1 MTDIFIKVVEMSL
14 TASVVIAVIMLLR
27 LALKKA
33 PKVFSYILWAAALF
47 RLLCPISFELPA
59 APIPKV
65 DIPYTETVT
74 ESTYP
79 ENAVAAV
86 PNNTEITEQVTA
98 VPDTAGEN
106 VQPSPLQKRVDL
118 VAVLSYVWAAF
129 AAAMLLWGAGSWIR
143 LSHKLKTAQKMN
155 GNVYVSAAISDP
167 FIMGVVRPKIY
178 LPTGLA
184 SAENELILKHECA
197 HIRRGD
203 HIAKLIMYCALC
215 IHCFN
220 PLVWVMF
227 KLFERDMEMSCD
239 EKVTADMTNE
249 QKADYSQTLLKLSV
263 KPTASFTA
271 CFGENSTKQRIKNVL
286 SFKKPAVWLVIVL
299 AVLAVIVSVVLCAN
313 RSKADDGGWDYQ
325 PSESVLNDG
334 KYYAYGAN
342 SNAYFVVK
350 DGTIQLF
357 GAAGDNWTE
366 SERTKWEKPI
376 EYKICNVSANE
387 IGVNETEILLN
398 ISYDEKGD
406 IVSASGIPYID
417 ENVIEYRDVSFV
429 RAEGTKAY
437 IKSSDAFGAEAYIVN
452 IGDEYKLDCMITNT
466 TSDELSVN
474 LSQHFGLCYSSEI
487 VHPTAYGPTDEYTF
501 EPNESKNFVFNVKT
515 LLEGNAEDTR
525 IISGSCVLEITNS
538 DKYSSY
544 NVLELGEYSIEND
557 DDAYLSQNDEKTWTK
572 QDITDMFYN
581 MENSD
586 KLKLIDC
593 VVIPD
598 RAFTPIGAVL
608 FEYTVNGAVEVA
620 FFDEDGFAQRCFWSF
635 HTKAADPPDLTYLG
649 NGTIS
654 FKLETEEHT
663 ISTYTLTIND
673 DGSDGGFIAVDESQE
688 SGVTPMPS
696 DNINNGNTNEVLNN
710 FLDNSS
716 GIIIKQLNE
725 NEYIYGNKACELLK
739 DNFSSDFCLPI
750 DKDYSESTLY
760 YGAYEFKPDVNAKV
774 FSMNDGT
781 VLFSGYNDKFG
792 NMAVIDHGNNNIFL
806 YANMNSLSVSA
817 NDTVNSGTVIGY
829 AGDSGYTSY
838 CRVLIYNICDSD
850 SILA

>member
-65 DIPYTETVT
+65 EIPYTETVT
-74 ESTYP
+74 HSSYP
-79 ENAVAAV
+79 ENTVAPV
-86 PNNTEITEQVTA
+86 PNETEIIEQVTA
-98 VPDTAGEN
+98 TPDTAVEN
-106 VQPSPLQKRVDL
+106 VQPSPTQKRVDL
-118 VAVLSYVWAAF
+118 ITVLSYVWVVF
-129 AAAMLLWGAGSWIR
+129 AAAMLLRGAGSWIR
-143 LSHKLKTAQKMN
+143 LSHKLKTAQKMS
-155 GNVYVSAAISDP
+155 GNVYASAAISDP

-227 KLFERDMEMSCD
+227 RLFERDMEMSCD

-271 CFGENSTKQRIKNVL
+271 CFGESSTKQRIKNVL
-286 SFKKPAVWLVIVL
+286 SFKKPAVWVVILLTL
-299 AVLAVIVSVVLCAN
+299 AAVVVSVVLCAN
-313 RSKADDGGWDYQ
+313 RSKTDDGGWDYQ

-334 KYYAYGAN
+334 KYYAYGTD

-357 GAAGDNWTE
+357 GTAGDNWTE
-366 SERTKWEKPI
+366 SEGTKWENPI
-376 EYKICNVSANE
+376 EYKIYNVSAND
-387 IGVNETEILLN
+387 IGVNETEILLH
-398 ISYDEKGD
+398 ITYDEKGE
-406 IVSASGIPYID
+406 IVSASGIPYIG
-417 ENVIEYRDVSFV
+417 ENVIEYHDVSFV
-429 RAEGTKAY
+429 FAKGTKVD
-437 IKSSDAFGAEAYIVN
+437 IQSSDAFGAEAYIVPV
-452 IGDEYKLDCMITNT
+452 GDEYKLDCMITNT

-487 VHPTAYGPTDEYTF
+487 VHPTAYGPMDEYTF
-501 EPNESKNFVFNVKT
+501 APNESKNFVFNVKT
-515 LLEGNAEDTR
+515 LLEGDSEDTK

-538 DKYSSY
+538 DKYSYY
-544 NVLELGEYSIEND
+544 NVLELGDHSIENY
-557 DDAYLSQNDEKTWTK
+557 DDAYLPQNDEKTWTK

-581 MENSD
+581 MEHSD
-586 KLKLIDC
+586 KLKYIDC
-593 VVIPD
+593 VLIPD
-598 RAFTPIGAVL
+598 RAFDRIGAIL
-608 FEYTVNGAVEVA
+608 FEDTVKGTVEVA
-620 FFDEDGFAQRCFWSF
+620 FFYEDGSAQQCGFSF
-635 HTKAADPPDLTYLG
+635 HTEAADAPDFTYLG
-649 NGTIS
+649 NGALS
-654 FKLETEEHT
+654 FKLETENHT
-663 ISTYTLTIND
+663 IGCYTLTID
-673 DGSDGGFIAVDESQE
+673 ADGVEAIAVDESQE

-725 NEYIYGNKACELLK
+725 SEYIYGNKACELLK

-750 DKDYSESTLY
+750 DKDYSESALY
-760 YGAYEFKPDVNAKV
+760 YGAYEFKPDMNAKV

-806 YANMNSLSVSA
+806 YANMNSLSVST

-838 CRVLIYNICDSD
+838 CRVLVYNICDSD